1 MSIFTCIL
9 IACAAMCVVMAIG
22 VALDSKLWNLPYGN
36 GGWFE
41 FIHPWVGWIC
51 IPMMAL
57 VFFGSVFYTMFVPL
71 EIDNDLLRLFARA
84 LLGYGILCA
93 SFYVF
98 LIAFIVIYCV
108 KKNWISLETTWSDEA
123 LY

>member
-1 MSIFTCIL
+1 MYSDDGSCIFRKCL
-9 IACAAMCVVMAIG
+9 LYNVCASG
-22 VALDSKLWNLPYGN
+22 
-36 GGWFE
+36 
-41 FIHPWVGWIC
+41 
-51 IPMMAL
+51 
-57 VFFGSVFYTMFVPL
+57 FVPL